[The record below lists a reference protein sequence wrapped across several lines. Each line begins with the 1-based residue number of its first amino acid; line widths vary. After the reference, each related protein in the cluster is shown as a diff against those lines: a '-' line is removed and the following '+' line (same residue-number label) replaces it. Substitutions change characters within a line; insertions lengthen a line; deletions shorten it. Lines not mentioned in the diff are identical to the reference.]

1 MDRRTFRPAAYLL
14 AGVLLASPFTAGW
27 SSAQDSKSA
36 ALAKELTALLQQKK
50 MDSIACRA
58 PTGADTFVAALF
70 FPGQLLVVSARYS
83 SPPVL
88 NERIARRE
96 YRDVY
101 VDLNA
106 ASVPESRVL
115 FSDLGADGLKAT
127 RAANEPFDTRDAS
140 GKAIRF
146 DGNWREDKMS
156 EQDYMKAFAQAEQDY
171 TAALEVLIGALKKP

>member
-1 MDRRTFRPAAYLL
+1 MRRR
-14 AGVLLASPFTAGW
+14 
-27 SSAQDSKSA
+27 Q
-36 ALAKELTALLQQKK
+36 
-50 MDSIACRA
+50 
-58 PTGADTFVAALF
+58 
-70 FPGQLLVVSARYS
+70 
-83 SPPVL
+83 VL

-127 RAANEPFDTRDAS
+127 RAANEPFDTQDAS

-156 EQDYMKAFAQAEQDY
+156 EQDYMKAFAQADQDY
-171 TAALEVLIGALKKP
+171 TAALEALIVALKKP